1 MPSQKQE
8 KNGNTKDNNWQ
19 KKAIWA
25 LAFLWNNYQIMFTT
39 TTTRRKLII
48 ATTNSK
54 NTQVVG

>member
-8 KNGNTKDNNWQ
+8 KTETQKTTTGK

-25 LAFLWNNYQIMFTT
+25 LEFLWNNYQIMFT